1 MRRLRELP
9 QTSRWQEP
17 EKLDAQ
23 VDEHSAL
30 KTQARARKALQQD
43 APRDSQESHRVLRA
57 SPPREAQRWA
67 PPLQALQ
74 RMA

>member
-1 MRRLRELP
+1 
-9 QTSRWQEP
+9 
-17 EKLDAQ
+17 LDAQ

-30 KTQARARKALQQD
+30 KTQARARRALQQD
-43 APRDSQESHRVLRA
+43 APRDSQESHWVLRA
-57 SPPREAQRWA
+57 SPPQEAQRLA